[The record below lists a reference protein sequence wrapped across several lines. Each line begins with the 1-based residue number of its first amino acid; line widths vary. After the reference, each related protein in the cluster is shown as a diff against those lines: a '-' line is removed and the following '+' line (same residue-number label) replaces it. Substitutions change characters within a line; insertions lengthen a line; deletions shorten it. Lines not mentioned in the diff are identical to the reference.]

1 MGYRISGHDLV
12 TGRPC
17 APYETAANS
26 EDEAHAEAA
35 RLRIRITAIEPIE
48 ALAARQRADEVALPD
63 WDWPLLQ
70 WRTRRWALVRL
81 GLEHPRWGRVLWATA
96 IASAMLARS
105 KIVPA
110 MIAVLIGAGF
120 AAAGLR
126 ADPRMLLAV
135 MIFATLLLPLML
147 AKPWIFH
154 QLARTHAPDGF
165 GTERRLKVSRGEIR
179 WFDGRHERTL
189 PAGAVRRVHQ
199 LPHSVLVGLGH
210 GREIAIPLEAF
221 PNAGWARRF
230 ATRLA
235 ESAGIEPHL
244 GFRSAWLGQKEELTP
259 LAKAFVASMAG
270 ILVALMLLIVLMIL
284 WR

>member
-17 APYETAANS
+17 APYETAADT
-26 EDEAHAEAA
+26 EEEARAEAA
-35 RLRIRITAIEPIE
+35 RLHIRITAIEPIT
-48 ALAARQRADEVALPD
+48 ALAARQRADDVALPD

-96 IASAMLARS
+96 VASAMLVRS

-110 MIAVLIGAGF
+110 MIAVLIGAGL

-126 ADPRMLLAV
+126 ADPEMLFVV
-135 MIFATLLLPLML
+135 MIFATLFLPLML

-154 QLARTHAPDGF
+154 RLARTHAPDGF
-165 GTERRLKVSRGEIR
+165 DAERRLRVDKGEIR

-189 PAGAVRRVHQ
+189 PAGTVRRVHQ
-199 LPHSVLVGLGH
+199 LPHSVLVGLRYG
-210 GREIAIPLEAF
+210 GEISIPLEAF
-221 PNAGWARRF
+221 ANPGWARRF

-259 LAKAFVASMAG
+259 LAKAIVATMAG
-270 ILVALMLLIVLMIL
+270 IFVGMVLLIVLMIL